1 MTINLNNA
9 VAALE
14 ALTLGA
20 LQTSD
25 EGTLRKFHQLTIHWS
40 RLAASET
47 RDRAK
52 LRRTKKS
59 GVKAS

>member
-1 MTINLNNA
+1 MTINLNTA

-20 LQTSD
+20 VQSTD
-25 EGTLRKFHQLTIHWS
+25 DDTLRKFHQLTIHWN

-47 RDRAK
+47 RDRSK
-52 LRRTKKS
+52 LRRMQKPGAKTS
-59 GVKAS
+59 